1 MSEGAND
8 QLSEGAN
15 DQLSEGANDQLSG
28 GANDPRA
35 LLTLAIEIASD
46 AGQLLLAHRNR
57 ALEVWTKTSDT
68 DPVTAADHAS
78 EQLIARRLAQARPD
92 DGLLGEEGAS
102 RETTSGLTWVV
113 DPLDATVNFTYGLPH
128 WCVSIAVEDADGPVV
143 GVVVDPVRD
152 EVFAAA
158 DGRGATC
165 NGERLGVSDVPTTAR
180 SLVATGFAYDPDV
193 RADQGRDV
201 ADLLT
206 RVRDVRRGGSAAL
219 DLAYVAAGRL
229 DAYVEFGLQPW
240 DWSAGRLLVTEAG
253 GVVTAHRRRL
263 GGAVRDGIVAGGGA
277 AHDGLCTWLADDEA
291 EADR

>member
-1 MSEGAND
+1 MRSSRVSELD
-8 QLSEGAN
+8 E
-15 DQLSEGANDQLSG
+15 
-28 GANDPRA
+28 
-35 LLTLAIEIASD
+35 LLTLAIEVASD
-46 AGQLLLAHRNR
+46 AGQLLLAHRER
-57 ALEVWTKTSDT
+57 TLEVWTKTSDT

-78 EQLIARRLAQARPD
+78 EQLIARRLEQARPD

-102 RETTSGLTWVV
+102 RKGSSGITWVV

-128 WCVSIAVEDADGPVV
+128 WCVSVAAEDADGPVV

-158 DGRGATC
+158 SGRGATC
-165 NGERLGVSDVPTTAR
+165 NGTPLAVTTPDRLDR
-180 SLVATGFAYDPDV
+180 SLVATGFAYDPAV

-201 ADLLT
+201 AHLLAH
-206 RVRDVRRGGSAAL
+206 VRDVRRAGSAAL

-253 GVVTAHRRRL
+253 GLVTEHRRRL
-263 GGAVRDGIVAGGGA
+263 GGAVRDGIVAGGRQ
-277 AHDGLCTWLADDEA
+277 AHDGVCAWLADHE
-291 EADR
+291 EGDR